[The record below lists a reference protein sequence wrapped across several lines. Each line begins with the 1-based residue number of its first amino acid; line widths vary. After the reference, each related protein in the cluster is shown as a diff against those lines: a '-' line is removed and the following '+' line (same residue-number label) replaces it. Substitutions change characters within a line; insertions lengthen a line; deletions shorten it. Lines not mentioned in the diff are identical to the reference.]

1 MMPSKIFPLKTFEAL
16 KEANAI

>member
-1 MMPSKIFPLKTFEAL
+1 MPSKIFPLKTFEAL